1 MNDRLVA
8 AFHPKLPLGWR
19 LISTQ
24 HKRCLIAY
32 FCHIQF
38 HAFLT
43 SKAIGVLRDRASRAI
58 AALFVALVLAV
69 VIGLLFA
76 MWKVHLSR

>member
-1 MNDRLVA
+1 
-8 AFHPKLPLGWR
+8 
-19 LISTQ
+19 
-24 HKRCLIAY
+24 LIAY
-32 FCHIQF
+32 FCRIQF